1 MRARADSDGIRVLL
15 AGESWVS
22 ASTHFK
28 GWDFFSSTVYE
39 TGIRNLSAAL
49 DGSSITLEHLPG
61 HLVPEKFP
69 LTGAELDAY
78 DAVILSDIGANS
90 LLLHPATWQ
99 AGKTMPNRLGLLR
112 DWVRD
117 GGGLAM
123 CGGYYSFAGI
133 GASAK
138 YYRTAVEEILPVSIH
153 TFDDRVEMPE
163 GVVPEVLEPG
173 HPVVKG
179 IQGPWPA
186 LLGLNELAL
195 KDGADLIARAGDY
208 PLLAAAV
215 RGKGR
220 TLAWASDIGPHWCPE
235 AFTRWPG
242 YAALWKNAITWLAGG
257 RT

>member
-1 MRARADSDGIRVLL
+1 MSASTGSNGIKVLL

-39 TGIRNLSAAL
+39 TGIRNLQAAL
-49 DGSSITLEHLPG
+49 EGSPITLEHLPG

-69 LTGAELDAY
+69 LTREELGAY
-78 DAVILSDIGANS
+78 RVVILSDIGANS

-99 AGKTMPNRLGLLR
+99 GGKTMPNRLSLLR
-112 DWVRD
+112 DWVVNG

-153 TFDDRVEMPE
+153 TFDDRVELPE
-163 GVVPEVLEPG
+163 GVAPEVTRPE
-173 HPVVKG
+173 HPVVRG
-179 IQGPWPA
+179 IPGSWPA
-186 LLGLNELAL
+186 LLGLNELVL
-195 KDGADLIARAGDY
+195 KDDADLIATAGDY
-208 PLLAAAV
+208 PLLAAAA

-242 YAALWKNAITWLAGG
+242 YAQLWKNAITWLAGG
-257 RT
+257 